1 MLERVHQ
8 IKLAKN
14 IELIT
19 GPKFKSVSGESQ
31 SWNDGS
37 CLVLFQMFSSELGVV
52 EVGGGGGTV
61 QDPVMK
67 YLAKRPRSKA
77 KYWHLCTHLVIY
89 LNFKNTKYWHMYTCP
104 DI

>member
-52 EVGGGGGTV
+52 EVWGAGGSTRSSHEI
-61 QDPVMK
+61 
-67 YLAKRPRSKA
+67 LAKKGSGQKQNIG
-77 KYWHLCTHLVIY
+77 IY
-89 LNFKNTKYWHMYTCP
+89 VL
-104 DI
+104 I

>member
-52 EVGGGGGTV
+52 GVRGAV
-61 QDPVMK
+61 QDPVMR
-67 YLAKRPRSKA
+67 YLQKRAQVKSKIL
-77 KYWHLCTHLVIY
+77 HLCTYLVIY
-89 LNFKNTKYWHMYTCP
+89 LNFKNTK
-104 DI
+104 